1 MRKILLPIELLVM
14 FTGIL
19 CLCLS
24 FYGIEYFNKFVFIL
38 IILVLVIDVFIIL
51 YNLITKRKENIVSE
65 IMHISFYLYV
75 ILIYVRLFFDK
86 NMLYVDNVLENRYAF
101 LNSQLLTILLGIISL
116 TLYQILI
123 QLEKKKKKRK

>member
-1 MRKILLPIELLVM
+1 MRKFLLPIELLVM

-24 FYGIEYFNKFVFIL
+24 FYGIEYFNKITFIS

-65 IMHISFYLYV
+65 IMHISFYLYI
-75 ILIYVRLFFDK
+75 ILVYIRLFFDK
-86 NMLYVDNVLENRYAF
+86 NMLYVDNVLENRYTF
-101 LNSQLLTILLGIISL
+101 LNSQLMTILLGIISL

-123 QLEKKKKKRK
+123 QLEKKKKK

>member
-1 MRKILLPIELLVM
+1 MRKFLLPIELLVM

-24 FYGIEYFNKFVFIL
+24 FYGIEYFNKITFIS

-65 IMHISFYLYV
+65 IMHISFYLYI
-75 ILIYVRLFFDK
+75 ILVYIRLFFDK

-123 QLEKKKKKRK
+123 QLEKKKKK